1 MERPINTDTLVADVI
16 EAIETGI
23 RQGHYLPGDQLVE
36 RDLAKELGVSRSPVR
51 EALRRLAAQHILEIR
66 PHRGAV
72 VRALTRQEAAEV
84 LDILTT
90 LGRLSV
96 SRAAQ
101 RIGEND
107 NRKRLLALLK
117 RERAYKHKQPKV
129 GDWVHLNS
137 RYHQLIAE
145 ISGNPLLP
153 GLFNQFQLQ
162 MFRLWS
168 DVHFARSDEDHTVGD
183 HLDIAEAI
191 LDGDVRGTLRCY
203 NRHVKHTLR
212 AFEALPNSAFAG
224 P

>member
-1 MERPINTDTLVADVI
+1 MEQSSNTDTLVADVI
-16 EAIETGI
+16 KAIESGI
-23 RQGHYLPGDQLVE
+23 RAGRHLPGDQLVE

-72 VRALTRQEAAEV
+72 VRALSRQEASEV

-101 RIGEND
+101 RIDEKH
-107 NRKRLLALLK
+107 NRKQLLTLLR
-117 RERAYKHKQPKV
+117 RERAYRRKQPKV

-137 RYHQLIAE
+137 RYHALIAH

-153 GLFNQFQLQ
+153 GLMNQLQLQ

-168 DVHFARSDEDHTVGD
+168 DVQFARRGEDHTVDD
-183 HLDIAEAI
+183 HLAIAEAI
-191 LDGDVRGTLRCY
+191 LDGDVGRSRRCY
-203 NRHVKHTLR
+203 NLHVKHTLQ
-212 AFEALPNSAFAG
+212 AFAALPDSAFAKS
-224 P
+224 